1 MYIFFKNDKAG
12 EEMFKNLVVNYFK
25 NKVEGYKGQDRKGGR
40 EIVDEYID
48 EHWCLKMFTGC
59 CANCGVK
66 FNLDTRGG
74 KLSSNFTA
82 HRVDNRLC
90 HSIDNCEAYCCHC
103 NSSSH

>member
-48 EHWCLKMFTGC
+48 EH
-59 CANCGVK
+59 V
-66 FNLDTRGG
+66 
-74 KLSSNFTA
+74 
-82 HRVDNRLC
+82 
-90 HSIDNCEAYCCHC
+90 
-103 NSSSH
+103 